1 MELKLKDHYMQICG
15 KKKLND
21 DFDDSNSDDT
31 ESNAEELETHDGFVG
46 TNIESQA
53 RVVTLRSRDT
63 DSLVTVSDI

>member
-1 MELKLKDHYMQICG
+1 MQIHG
-15 KKKLND
+15 KKKPNND
-21 DFDDSNSDDT
+21 SDHVISDDT

-53 RVVTLRSRDT
+53 RVVTLKSRDT